1 MTGGGREAVG
11 SFDLPRLETWNQIWL
26 VETTRGSSFAYPSR
40 SIDYKAGLASLGFSG
55 SIYTLLLYLLPSRY
69 LDGISITVASF
80 SFHISSSGGH

>member
-26 VETTRGSSFAYPSR
+26 VETTRGSSFACPSR

-55 SIYTLLLYLLPSRY
+55 SIYNLLYL
-69 LDGISITVASF
+69 VARHYICSLRA
-80 SFHISSSGGH
+80 IWMVLQ